1 MNQIPNFLN
10 NMLLEQ
16 YGENNTNQ
24 IIQGY
29 RASRKSSFRVNT
41 LKANREEIAS
51 VLQKNHI
58 PYEQVSTFQDAFA
71 FEKQYE
77 QQIRNLEIYEQGKVY
92 FQSLSSMLPVLI
104 LEPKEKEDILDMAA
118 APGGKTSQISAITN
132 GKAYITACEKNPIR
146 AERLRYNMQKLGIP
160 SVNILVKDARKLD
173 DAFSFDKILLDA
185 PCSGS
190 GTLRLEENAKKKDEI
205 NLVEEE
211 HKINIEHK
219 ENKKNR
225 NTKKST
231 EANFSEEL
239 IRRSVKIQNELLE
252 KAIRLLKPEH
262 ELVYS
267 TCSILKQENE
277 KQIEK
282 ILQKGKV
289 EIVPISKELLTNIPL
304 LPVTLEGTV
313 CVKPSEYYEGF
324 FVVKLKKYA

>member
-1 MNQIPNFLN
+1 MEQIPDFLN

-29 RASRKSSFRVNT
+29 KASRKSSLRVNT
-41 LKANREEIAS
+41 LKADKEEIAS
-51 VLQKNHI
+51 ILQKNNI
-58 PYEQVSTFQDAFA
+58 PYEKVSVFQDAFV

-77 QQIRNLEIYEQGKVY
+77 QQIKNLDIYEQGKIY

-146 AERLRYNMQKLGIP
+146 AERLKYNMQKLGIP
-160 SVNILVKDARKLD
+160 SIQVLVKDARKLD
-173 DAFSFDKILLDA
+173 DAFSFDKILLDS

-190 GTLRLEENAKKKDEI
+190 GTLRL
-205 NLVEEE
+205 
-211 HKINIEHK
+211 K
-219 ENKKNR
+219 ED
-225 NTKKST
+225 T
-231 EANFSEEL
+231 FSEEL
-239 IRRSVKIQNELLE
+239 IQRSIIVQKQLLE
-252 KAIRLLKPEH
+252 KAVRLLKPGH

-289 EIVPISKELLTNIPL
+289 EIVPIPKELLTNVPQ

-313 CVKPSEYYEGF
+313 CIKPNEYYEGF
-324 FVVKLKKYA
+324 FVAKLKKYA

>member
-1 MNQIPNFLN
+1 MEQIPDFLN

-29 RASRKSSFRVNT
+29 KASRKSSLRVNT
-41 LKANREEIAS
+41 LKADKEEIAS
-51 VLQKNHI
+51 ILQKNNI
-58 PYEQVSTFQDAFA
+58 PYEKVSVFQDAFV

-77 QQIRNLEIYEQGKVY
+77 QQIKNLDIYEQGKIY

-146 AERLRYNMQKLGIP
+146 AERLKYNMQKLGIQ
-160 SVNILVKDARKLD
+160 SIQVLVKDARKLD
-173 DAFSFDKILLDA
+173 DAFSFDKILLDS

-190 GTLRLEENAKKKDEI
+190 GTLRL
-205 NLVEEE
+205 
-211 HKINIEHK
+211 K
-219 ENKKNR
+219 ED
-225 NTKKST
+225 T
-231 EANFSEEL
+231 FSEEL
-239 IRRSVKIQNELLE
+239 IQRSIIVQKQLLE
-252 KAIRLLKPEH
+252 KAVRLLKPGH

-289 EIVPISKELLTNIPL
+289 EIVPIPKELLTNVPQ

-313 CVKPSEYYEGF
+313 CIKPNEYYEGF
-324 FVVKLKKYA
+324 FVAKLKKYA

>member
-1 MNQIPNFLN
+1 MNQIPDFLN
-10 NMLLEQ
+10 NMLLKQ
-16 YGENNTNQ
+16 YGENNLSQ

-29 RASRKSSFRVNT
+29 KANRKSSFRVNN

-58 PYEQVSTFQDAFA
+58 PYEQVSIFQGAFV

-104 LEPKEKEDILDMAA
+104 LEPQEKEDILDMAA

-132 GKAYITACEKNPIR
+132 GKAYITACEKNPVR
-146 AERLRYNMQKLGIP
+146 AERLKYNMQKLGIP

-173 DAFSFDKILLDA
+173 DAFSFDKILLDV

-190 GTLRLEENAKKKDEI
+190 GTIHLEENAKKKNEI
-205 NLVEEE
+205 NLVEEY
-211 HKINIEHK
+211 KINIEHK

-252 KAIRLLKPEH
+252 KAIQLLKPGH

-277 KQIEK
+277 EQIEK

-324 FVVKLKKYA
+324 FVAKLKKYA

>member
-1 MNQIPNFLN
+1 MEQIPDFLN

-29 RASRKSSFRVNT
+29 TASRNSSLRVNT
-41 LKANREEIAS
+41 LKADKEEIAS
-51 VLQKNHI
+51 ILQKNNI
-58 PYEQVSTFQDAFA
+58 PYEKVSVFQDAFV

-77 QQIRNLEIYEQGKVY
+77 QQIKNLDIYEQGKIY

-146 AERLRYNMQKLGIP
+146 AERLKYNMQKLGIP
-160 SVNILVKDARKLD
+160 SIQVLVKDARKLD
-173 DAFSFDKILLDA
+173 DAFSFDKILLDS

-190 GTLRLEENAKKKDEI
+190 GTLRL
-205 NLVEEE
+205 
-211 HKINIEHK
+211 K
-219 ENKKNR
+219 ED
-225 NTKKST
+225 T
-231 EANFSEEL
+231 FSEEL
-239 IRRSVKIQNELLE
+239 IQRSIIVQKQLLE
-252 KAIRLLKPEH
+252 KAVRLLKPGH

-289 EIVPISKELLTNIPL
+289 EIVPIPKELLTNVPQ

-313 CVKPSEYYEGF
+313 CIKPNEYYEGF
-324 FVVKLKKYA
+324 FVAKLKKYA

>member
-1 MNQIPNFLN
+1 MEQIPDFLN

-29 RASRKSSFRVNT
+29 KASRKSSLRVNT
-41 LKANREEIAS
+41 LKADKEEIAS
-51 VLQKNHI
+51 ILQKNNI
-58 PYEQVSTFQDAFA
+58 PYEKVSVFQDAFV

-77 QQIRNLEIYEQGKVY
+77 QQIKNLDIYEQGKIY

-146 AERLRYNMQKLGIP
+146 AERLKYNMQKLGIP
-160 SVNILVKDARKLD
+160 SIQVLVKDARKLD
-173 DAFSFDKILLDA
+173 DAFSFDKILLDS

-190 GTLRLEENAKKKDEI
+190 GTLRL
-205 NLVEEE
+205 
-211 HKINIEHK
+211 K
-219 ENKKNR
+219 ED
-225 NTKKST
+225 T
-231 EANFSEEL
+231 FSEEL
-239 IRRSVKIQNELLE
+239 IQRSIIVQKQLLE
-252 KAIRLLKPEH
+252 KAVRLLKPEH

>member
-1 MNQIPNFLN
+1 MEQIPDFLN

-29 RASRKSSFRVNT
+29 KASRKSSLRVNT
-41 LKANREEIAS
+41 LKADKEEIAS
-51 VLQKNHI
+51 ILQKNNI
-58 PYEQVSTFQDAFA
+58 PYEKVSVFQDAFV

-77 QQIRNLEIYEQGKVY
+77 QQIKNLDIYEQGKIY

-146 AERLRYNMQKLGIP
+146 AERLKYNMQKLGIP
-160 SVNILVKDARKLD
+160 SIQVLVKDARKLD
-173 DAFSFDKILLDA
+173 DAFSFDKILLDS

-190 GTLRLEENAKKKDEI
+190 GTLRL
-205 NLVEEE
+205 
-211 HKINIEHK
+211 K
-219 ENKKNR
+219 ED
-225 NTKKST
+225 T
-231 EANFSEEL
+231 FSEEL
-239 IRRSVKIQNELLE
+239 IQRSIIVQKQLLE
-252 KAIRLLKPEH
+252 KAVRLLKPGH

-289 EIVPISKELLTNIPL
+289 EIVPIPKELLTNIPL

>member
-1 MNQIPNFLN
+1 MEQIPDFLN

-29 RASRKSSFRVNT
+29 KASRKSSLRVNT
-41 LKANREEIAS
+41 LKADKEEIAS
-51 VLQKNHI
+51 ILQKNNI
-58 PYEQVSTFQDAFA
+58 PYEKVSVFQDAFV

-77 QQIRNLEIYEQGKVY
+77 QQIKNLDIYEQGKIY

-146 AERLRYNMQKLGIP
+146 AERLKYNMQKLGIP
-160 SVNILVKDARKLD
+160 SIQVLVKDARKLD
-173 DAFSFDKILLDA
+173 DAFSFDKILLDS

-190 GTLRLEENAKKKDEI
+190 GTLRL
-205 NLVEEE
+205 
-211 HKINIEHK
+211 K
-219 ENKKNR
+219 ED
-225 NTKKST
+225 T
-231 EANFSEEL
+231 FSEEL
-239 IRRSVKIQNELLE
+239 IQRSIIVQKQLLE
-252 KAIRLLKPEH
+252 KAVRLLKPGH

>member
-1 MNQIPNFLN
+1 MEQIPDFLN

-29 RASRKSSFRVNT
+29 KASRKSSLRVNT
-41 LKANREEIAS
+41 LKADKEEIAS
-51 VLQKNHI
+51 ILQKNNI
-58 PYEQVSTFQDAFA
+58 PYEKVSVFQDAFV

-77 QQIRNLEIYEQGKVY
+77 QQIKNLDIYEQGKIY

-146 AERLRYNMQKLGIP
+146 AERLKYNMQKLGIQ
-160 SVNILVKDARKLD
+160 SIQVLVKDARKLD
-173 DAFSFDKILLDA
+173 DAFSFDKILLDS

-190 GTLRLEENAKKKDEI
+190 GTLRL
-205 NLVEEE
+205 
-211 HKINIEHK
+211 K
-219 ENKKNR
+219 ED
-225 NTKKST
+225 T
-231 EANFSEEL
+231 FSEEL
-239 IRRSVKIQNELLE
+239 IQRSIIVQKQLLE
-252 KAIRLLKPEH
+252 KAVRLLKPGH

-277 KQIEK
+277 EQIEK

-289 EIVPISKELLTNIPL
+289 EIVPIPKELLTNVPQ

-313 CVKPSEYYEGF
+313 CIKPNEYYEGF
-324 FVVKLKKYA
+324 FVAKLKKYA

>member
-1 MNQIPNFLN
+1 MEQIPDFLN

-29 RASRKSSFRVNT
+29 KASRKSSLRVNT
-41 LKANREEIAS
+41 LKADKEEIAS
-51 VLQKNHI
+51 ILQKNNI
-58 PYEQVSTFQDAFA
+58 PYEKVSVFQDAFV

-77 QQIRNLEIYEQGKVY
+77 QQIKNLDIYEQGKIY

-146 AERLRYNMQKLGIP
+146 AERLKYNMQKLGIP
-160 SVNILVKDARKLD
+160 SIQVLVKDARKLD
-173 DAFSFDKILLDA
+173 DAFSFDKILLDS

-190 GTLRLEENAKKKDEI
+190 GTLRL
-205 NLVEEE
+205 
-211 HKINIEHK
+211 K
-219 ENKKNR
+219 ED
-225 NTKKST
+225 T
-231 EANFSEEL
+231 FSEEL
-239 IRRSVKIQNELLE
+239 IQRSIIVQKHLLE
-252 KAIRLLKPEH
+252 KAVRLLKPGH

-289 EIVPISKELLTNIPL
+289 EIVPIPKELLTNVPQ

-313 CVKPSEYYEGF
+313 CIKPNEYYEGF
-324 FVVKLKKYA
+324 FVAKLKKYA

>member
-1 MNQIPNFLN
+1 MEQIPDFLN

-29 RASRKSSFRVNT
+29 KASRKSSLRVNT
-41 LKANREEIAS
+41 LKADKEEIAS
-51 VLQKNHI
+51 ILQKNNI
-58 PYEQVSTFQDAFA
+58 PYEKVSVFQDAFV

-77 QQIRNLEIYEQGKVY
+77 QQIKNLDIYEQGKIY

-146 AERLRYNMQKLGIP
+146 AERLKYNMQKLGIQ
-160 SVNILVKDARKLD
+160 SIQVLVKDARKLD
-173 DAFSFDKILLDA
+173 DAFSFDKILLDS

-190 GTLRLEENAKKKDEI
+190 GTLRL
-205 NLVEEE
+205 
-211 HKINIEHK
+211 K
-219 ENKKNR
+219 ED
-225 NTKKST
+225 T
-231 EANFSEEL
+231 FSEEL
-239 IRRSVKIQNELLE
+239 IQRSTIVQKQLLE
-252 KAIRLLKPEH
+252 KAVQLLKPGH

-289 EIVPISKELLTNIPL
+289 EIVSISKELLTNVPQ

-313 CVKPSEYYEGF
+313 CIKPNEYYEGF
-324 FVVKLKKYA
+324 FVAKLKKYV

>member
-1 MNQIPNFLN
+1 MNQIPDFLN

-16 YGENNTNQ
+16 YGENNARQ

-29 RASRKSSFRVNT
+29 KANRKSSLRVNT
-41 LKANREEIAS
+41 LKADIEEVAS
-51 VLQKNHI
+51 ILQKNNI
-58 PYEQVSTFQDAFA
+58 PYEKVSVFQDAFV

-77 QQIRNLEIYEQGKVY
+77 QQIKNLEIYEQGKVY

-104 LEPKEKEDILDMAA
+104 LEPKEKEDILDMTA
-118 APGGKTSQISAITN
+118 APGGKTSQISAITQ

-146 AERLRYNMQKLGIP
+146 AERLKYNMQKLGIP
-160 SVNILVKDARKLD
+160 SIQVLVKDARKLD
-173 DAFSFDKILLDA
+173 NALSFDKILLDA

-190 GTLRLEENAKKKDEI
+190 GTLRLKEDTEI
-205 NLVEEE
+205 NRDNE
-211 HKINIEHK
+211 KYKMNK
-219 ENKKNR
+219 ENKKN
-225 NTKKST
+225 K
-231 EANFSEEL
+231 EENFSEEL
-239 IRRSVKIQNELLE
+239 IQRSTIVQKQLLE
-252 KAIRLLKPEH
+252 KAVQLLKPGH

-289 EIVPISKELLTNIPL
+289 EIVSISKELLTNVPQ

-313 CVKPSEYYEGF
+313 CIKPNEYYEGF
-324 FVVKLKKYA
+324 FVAKLKKYV

>member
-1 MNQIPNFLN
+1 MEQIPDFLN

-29 RASRKSSFRVNT
+29 KASRKSSLRVNT
-41 LKANREEIAS
+41 LKADKEEIAS
-51 VLQKNHI
+51 ILQKNNI
-58 PYEQVSTFQDAFA
+58 PYEKVSVFQDAFV

-77 QQIRNLEIYEQGKVY
+77 QQIKNLDIYEQGKIY

-132 GKAYITACEKNPIR
+132 GKPYITACEKNPIR
-146 AERLRYNMQKLGIP
+146 AERLKYNMQKLGIP
-160 SVNILVKDARKLD
+160 SIQVLVKDARKLD
-173 DAFSFDKILLDA
+173 DAFSFDKILLDS

-190 GTLRLEENAKKKDEI
+190 GTLRL
-205 NLVEEE
+205 
-211 HKINIEHK
+211 K
-219 ENKKNR
+219 ED
-225 NTKKST
+225 T
-231 EANFSEEL
+231 FSEEL
-239 IRRSVKIQNELLE
+239 IQRSIIVQKQLLE
-252 KAIRLLKPEH
+252 KAVRLLKPGH

-289 EIVPISKELLTNIPL
+289 EIVPIPKELLTNVPQ

-313 CVKPSEYYEGF
+313 CIKPNEYYEGF
-324 FVVKLKKYA
+324 FVAKLKKYA

>member
-1 MNQIPNFLN
+1 M
-10 NMLLEQ
+10 
-16 YGENNTNQ
+16 
-24 IIQGY
+24 
-29 RASRKSSFRVNT
+29 
-41 LKANREEIAS
+41 
-51 VLQKNHI
+51 
-58 PYEQVSTFQDAFA
+58 FQDAFV

-77 QQIRNLEIYEQGKVY
+77 QQIKNLDIYEQGKIY

-146 AERLRYNMQKLGIP
+146 AERLKYNMQKLGIP
-160 SVNILVKDARKLD
+160 SIQVLVKDARKLD
-173 DAFSFDKILLDA
+173 DAFSFDKILLDS

-190 GTLRLEENAKKKDEI
+190 GTLRL
-205 NLVEEE
+205 
-211 HKINIEHK
+211 K
-219 ENKKNR
+219 ED
-225 NTKKST
+225 T
-231 EANFSEEL
+231 FSEEL
-239 IRRSVKIQNELLE
+239 IQRSIIVQKQLLE
-252 KAIRLLKPEH
+252 KAVRLLKPGH

-289 EIVPISKELLTNIPL
+289 EIVPIPKELLTNVPQ

-313 CVKPSEYYEGF
+313 CIKPNEYYEGF
-324 FVVKLKKYA
+324 FVAKLKKYA

>member
-1 MNQIPNFLN
+1 MEQIPDFLN

-29 RASRKSSFRVNT
+29 KASRKSSLRVNT
-41 LKANREEIAS
+41 LKADKEEIAS
-51 VLQKNHI
+51 ILQKNNI
-58 PYEQVSTFQDAFA
+58 PYEKVSVFQDAFV

-77 QQIRNLEIYEQGKVY
+77 QQIKNLDIYEQGKIY

-146 AERLRYNMQKLGIP
+146 AERLKYNMQKLGIQ
-160 SVNILVKDARKLD
+160 SIQVLVKDARKLD
-173 DAFSFDKILLDA
+173 DAFSFDKILLDS

-190 GTLRLEENAKKKDEI
+190 GTLRL
-205 NLVEEE
+205 
-211 HKINIEHK
+211 K
-219 ENKKNR
+219 ED
-225 NTKKST
+225 T
-231 EANFSEEL
+231 FSEEL
-239 IRRSVKIQNELLE
+239 IQRSIIVQKQLLE
-252 KAIRLLKPEH
+252 KAVRLLKPGH

-277 KQIEK
+277 EQIEK

-289 EIVPISKELLTNIPL
+289 EIVPISKELLTNVPQ

-324 FVVKLKKYA
+324 FVAKLKKYK

>member
-1 MNQIPNFLN
+1 
-10 NMLLEQ
+10 MLLEQ

-29 RASRKSSFRVNT
+29 KASRKSSLRVNT
-41 LKANREEIAS
+41 LKADKEEIAS
-51 VLQKNHI
+51 ILQKNNI
-58 PYEQVSTFQDAFA
+58 PYEKVSVFQDAFV

-77 QQIRNLEIYEQGKVY
+77 QQIKNLDIYEQGKIY

-146 AERLRYNMQKLGIP
+146 AERLKYNMQKLGIQ
-160 SVNILVKDARKLD
+160 SIQVLVKDARKLD
-173 DAFSFDKILLDA
+173 DAFSFDKILLDS

-190 GTLRLEENAKKKDEI
+190 GTLRL
-205 NLVEEE
+205 
-211 HKINIEHK
+211 K
-219 ENKKNR
+219 ED
-225 NTKKST
+225 T
-231 EANFSEEL
+231 FSEEL
-239 IRRSVKIQNELLE
+239 IQRSIIVQKQLLE
-252 KAIRLLKPEH
+252 KAVRLLKPGH

-289 EIVPISKELLTNIPL
+289 EIVPIPKELLTNVPQ

-313 CVKPSEYYEGF
+313 CIKPNEYYEGF
-324 FVVKLKKYA
+324 FVAKLKKYA

>member
-1 MNQIPNFLN
+1 MEQIPDFLN

-29 RASRKSSFRVNT
+29 KASRKSSLRVNT
-41 LKANREEIAS
+41 LKADKEEIAS
-51 VLQKNHI
+51 ILQKNNI
-58 PYEQVSTFQDAFA
+58 PYEKVSVFQDAFV

-77 QQIRNLEIYEQGKVY
+77 QQIKNLDIYEQGKIY

-132 GKAYITACEKNPIR
+132 GKVYITACEKNPIR
-146 AERLRYNMQKLGIP
+146 AERLKYNMQKLGIP
-160 SVNILVKDARKLD
+160 SIQVLVKDARKLD
-173 DAFSFDKILLDA
+173 DAFSFDKILLDS

-190 GTLRLEENAKKKDEI
+190 GTLRL
-205 NLVEEE
+205 
-211 HKINIEHK
+211 K
-219 ENKKNR
+219 ED
-225 NTKKST
+225 T
-231 EANFSEEL
+231 FSEEL
-239 IRRSVKIQNELLE
+239 IQRSIIVQKQLLE
-252 KAIRLLKPEH
+252 KAVRLLKPGH

-289 EIVPISKELLTNIPL
+289 EIVPIPKELLTNVPQ

-313 CVKPSEYYEGF
+313 CIKPNEYYEGF
-324 FVVKLKKYA
+324 FVAKLKKYA

>member
-1 MNQIPNFLN
+1 MEQIPDFLN

-29 RASRKSSFRVNT
+29 KASRKSSLRVNT
-41 LKANREEIAS
+41 LKADKEEIAS
-51 VLQKNHI
+51 ILQKNNI
-58 PYEQVSTFQDAFA
+58 PYEKVSVFQDAFV

-77 QQIRNLEIYEQGKVY
+77 QQIKNLDIYEQGKIY

-118 APGGKTSQISAITN
+118 VPGGKTSQISAITN

-146 AERLRYNMQKLGIP
+146 AERLKYNMQKLGIP
-160 SVNILVKDARKLD
+160 SIQVLVKDARKLD
-173 DAFSFDKILLDA
+173 DAFSFDKILLDS

-190 GTLRLEENAKKKDEI
+190 GTLRL
-205 NLVEEE
+205 
-211 HKINIEHK
+211 K
-219 ENKKNR
+219 ED
-225 NTKKST
+225 T
-231 EANFSEEL
+231 FSEEL
-239 IRRSVKIQNELLE
+239 IQRSIIVQKQLLE
-252 KAIRLLKPEH
+252 KAVRLLKPGH

-289 EIVPISKELLTNIPL
+289 EIVPIPKELLTNVPQ

-313 CVKPSEYYEGF
+313 CIKPNEYYEGF
-324 FVVKLKKYA
+324 FVAKLKKYA

>member
-1 MNQIPNFLN
+1 MEQIPDFLN

-29 RASRKSSFRVNT
+29 KASRKSSLRVNT
-41 LKANREEIAS
+41 LKADKEEIAS
-51 VLQKNHI
+51 ILQKNNI
-58 PYEQVSTFQDAFA
+58 PYEKVSVFQDAFV

-77 QQIRNLEIYEQGKVY
+77 QQIKNLDIYEQGKIY

-146 AERLRYNMQKLGIP
+146 AERLKYNMQKLGIQ
-160 SVNILVKDARKLD
+160 SIQVLVKDARKLD
-173 DAFSFDKILLDA
+173 DAFSFDKILLDS

-190 GTLRLEENAKKKDEI
+190 GTLRL
-205 NLVEEE
+205 
-211 HKINIEHK
+211 K
-219 ENKKNR
+219 ED
-225 NTKKST
+225 T
-231 EANFSEEL
+231 FSEEL
-239 IRRSVKIQNELLE
+239 IQRSIIVQKQLLE
-252 KAIRLLKPEH
+252 KAVRLLKPGH

-277 KQIEK
+277 EQIEK

-324 FVVKLKKYA
+324 FVAKLKKYV

>member
-1 MNQIPNFLN
+1 MEQIPDFLN

-29 RASRKSSFRVNT
+29 KASRKSSLRVNT
-41 LKANREEIAS
+41 LKADKEEIAS
-51 VLQKNHI
+51 ILQKNNI
-58 PYEQVSTFQDAFA
+58 PYEKVSVFQDAFV

-77 QQIRNLEIYEQGKVY
+77 QQIKNLDIYEQGKIY

-146 AERLRYNMQKLGIP
+146 AERLKYNMQKLGIQ
-160 SVNILVKDARKLD
+160 SIQVLVKDARKLD
-173 DAFSFDKILLDA
+173 DAFSFDKILLDS

-190 GTLRLEENAKKKDEI
+190 GTLRL
-205 NLVEEE
+205 
-211 HKINIEHK
+211 K
-219 ENKKNR
+219 ED
-225 NTKKST
+225 T
-231 EANFSEEL
+231 FSEEL
-239 IRRSVKIQNELLE
+239 IQRSIIVQKQLLE
-252 KAIRLLKPEH
+252 KAVRLLKPGH

-277 KQIEK
+277 EQIEK

-324 FVVKLKKYA
+324 FVAKLKKYK